1 MLVNAQIGGR
11 SCRVRSFRSV
21 FEIGPRLDVRP
32 LVLPVGGAKLEEEA
46 QGPPF
51 RPGEQPGEGK
61 AGRVNASE
69 PLMMPRDREPGVT
82 G

>member
-1 MLVNAQIGGR
+1 M
-11 SCRVRSFRSV
+11 

-32 LVLPVGGAKLEEEA
+32 QVLPAGGAKLEEEA

-51 RPGEQPGEGK
+51 RAGEQPGEGK

-69 PLMMPRDREPGVT
+69 PLMMPRDGEPGMT